1 MVPGIERLSPFQVLD
16 ALESAASL
24 EVEQAQLVK
33 CGRLFRVLLKDLQ
46 KLLFSGGKILSA

>member
-1 MVPGIERLSPFQVLD
+1 MLD
-16 ALESAASL
+16 ALKSAASL

-46 KLLFSGGKILSA
+46 KLLFSGGKILTRK